1 MSGDPDRLIQQKT
14 GGFWS
19 EARRHWCAYCGI
31 SVSEACATNADKRLS
46 RDHLI
51 PRAHKG
57 GFVTVPS
64 CRACNAAK
72 GSMSLPEFMT
82 TAYFEK
88 AREARRPNRASLRD
102 LWLGIALAAVYRA
115 RELERVD
122 PEQGEAAAE

>member
-19 EARRHWCAYCGI
+19 EARRSWCAYCGI
-31 SVSEACATNADKRLS
+31 AISDTAKPDDETRLS

-57 GFVTVPS
+57 GFVTVP
-64 CRACNAAK
+64 CCHACNAAK
-72 GSMSLPEFMT
+72 GSMSLPEFMIT
-82 TAYFEK
+82 PYFEA
-88 AREARRPNRASLRD
+88 ARAVQRPNRASLRD

-115 RELERVD
+115 RALERED
-122 PEQGEAAAE
+122 PEQGVRGAK